1 MFNHSRH
8 DAVDRV
14 LASSVCP
21 FSGVSEE
28 VRVRLASAM
37 EVRDYDAGDLLVP
50 QGDQGR
56 LVLVLIDGAASA
68 CARQAEGKVT
78 PIAVL
83 RAGNLIERR

>member
-1 MFNHSRH
+1 M
-8 DAVDRV
+8 DGV

-28 VRVRLASAM
+28 VRVRLTSAM
-37 EVRDYDAGDLLVP
+37 QVRDYDAGDLLVP
-50 QGDQGR
+50 QGDHGR
-56 LVLVLIDGAASA
+56 FVLVLIDGAASA
-68 CARQAEGKVT
+68 YARQADGKVT